1 MNANGPGGV
10 KAEKD
15 IVFGRGGDTE
25 LRLDILRP
33 PAGSEK
39 RTAVVHVFGGAY
51 TRGSKEDGYL
61 TRNAQ
66 RLAERGYVGVAAAP
80 RLPPRP
86 RREVASPDPRPEGG
100 HPLDA
105 RQRRLPGR
113 RRGQDR
119 HRRLLGGRPASAWLR
134 RHGRHGPTGGGGGGG
149 RRGA

>member
-25 LRLDILRP
+25 LRLDVLRP
-33 PAGSEK
+33 PAGRKK
-39 RTAVVHVFGGAY
+39 RTAVGHVFGGGV
-51 TRGSKEDGYL
+51 TRGRKGGGPPPPAK
-61 TRNAQ
+61 RPAPGGA
-66 RLAERGYVGVAAAP
+66 RLRLRRV
-80 RLPPRP
+80 RLPPRS
-86 RREVASPDPRPEGG
+86 RREVASADPRPEGG

-119 HRRLLGGRPASAWLR
+119 HRRLLGG
-134 RHGRHGPTGGGGGGG
+134 GRGE
-149 RRGA
+149 RGAG